1 MILKCDG
8 LNPLVKILMNTTDK
22 KTIKHGSWAL
32 SNLCRGR
39 PLPQYELVKNAI
51 EPICKVLQSET
62 DTEVLTDCA
71 WAISYLSDGN
81 EERI

>member
-8 LNPLVKILMNTTDK
+8 LNPLAKIIMNSNDK

-39 PLPQYELVKNAI
+39 PLPPPELVSNAI
-51 EPICKVLQSET
+51 EPICKVLSS
-62 DTEVLTDCA
+62 DNDVEVLTDCA
-71 WAISYLSDGN
+71 WAISYLSDG
-81 EERI
+81 EDDRI